1 MRVLVIEDDTTLG
14 HALQEFLAD
23 QGYVVDWLTEG
34 DRVLGAL
41 AGQPY
46 DLLLLDL
53 NLPGMSGLDVLRQLR
68 QDGNQ
73 VPVLILTARDGID
86 DRVAGLDAG
95 ADDYVTKPFE
105 LPELAARVRARSSPR
120 RTAQPLIEVGP
131 LSFDTVG
138 REVRANGQ
146 RLALSV
152 RELSVLEML
161 MARVG
166 RVVTKRQIVNSLSA
180 WDADFSENAVE
191 VYVPPAQAPGRHR
204 RQHPDGAWFR
214 LYAGC
219 RSGLTADRGRLAPA
233 ATILPPTLRAPGHD
247 AGTHSS
253 RRRSGLAPAA
263 PSRSLARHL
272 VIRLMPPILL
282 LVLLDLI
289 ATWVITHKI
298 EMSMWML
305 EDFLWLMVLGQIV
318 LIVMFTWVVVQG
330 VRSGLR
336 SVNHLSEEIRQRS
349 IDDMQPLEVAGV
361 PVEIE
366 PLVTHTNDLLLPGR
380 LAGGAAALHRP
391 CGPSVAHAAVRPAA
405 GVRADAG
412 AAAAGRCAR
421 GPSASRRSATA

>member
-23 QGYVVDWLTEG
+23 QGYAVDWLTEG

-105 LPELAARVRARSSPR
+105 LPELAARVRAFGR
-120 RTAQPLIEVGP
+120 RRAGQAQPLIEVGP

-138 REVRANGQ
+138 RVKSGQ

-191 VYVPPAQAPGRHR
+191 VYVYRLRKRLEGT
-204 RQHPDGAWFR
+204 GA
-214 LYAGC
+214 
-219 RSGLTADRGRLAPA
+219 SIQTVRGFGYMLDVEA
-233 ATILPPTLRAPGHD
+233 A
-247 AGTHSS
+247 
-253 RRRSGLAPAA
+253 
-263 PSRSLARHL
+263 
-272 VIRLMPPILL
+272 
-282 LVLLDLI
+282 
-289 ATWVITHKI
+289 
-298 EMSMWML
+298 
-305 EDFLWLMVLGQIV
+305 
-318 LIVMFTWVVVQG
+318 
-330 VRSGLR
+330 
-336 SVNHLSEEIRQRS
+336 
-349 IDDMQPLEVAGV
+349 
-361 PVEIE
+361 
-366 PLVTHTNDLLLPGR
+366 
-380 LAGGAAALHRP
+380 
-391 CGPSVAHAAVRPAA
+391 
-405 GVRADAG
+405 
-412 AAAAGRCAR
+412 
-421 GPSASRRSATA
+421 